1 LPAFSHEAK
10 PGGKLRQL
18 AARTRGGGIGARGT
32 SWMANASDAVN
43 AYLAHISL
51 DSTTQSSDQFA
62 GVLLIASNITPTGT
76 GVTTSSFSIS
86 GSVPTC
92 AF

>member
-1 LPAFSHEAK
+1 V
-10 PGGKLRQL
+10 
-18 AARTRGGGIGARGT
+18 
-32 SWMANASDAVN
+32 VN
-43 AYLAHISL
+43 AFLAHISL

-62 GVLLIASNITPTGT
+62 TTILDASNITPSGS
-76 GVTTSSFSIS
+76 GVANSSFTIS